1 MSATASPAVIEGLY
15 SAWRAGLQ
23 ARRLLLPQAQHRV
36 IFSSH
41 IGEPVSHCGQD
52 AAAFGSAWQEY
63 ARGVCAVYADDE
75 LSPPRRRVQVLAL
88 SGCSSR
94 EDAFERINAA
104 TRELHAL
111 NGHVDP
117 ATGRRVSVGFV
128 RFSTA
133 KTAWRCAQYLAR
145 RAPEP
150 GHEHRVLA
158 LHSKYPRTHLGVL
171 DAVLKRLCTR
181 KAGADPLRDCAELRR
196 FVDGAT
202 AQDLRVIV
210 CTTSLIETGRD
221 FDFDWA
227 VLEPRS
233 TRAEVQAAGRLRRH
247 RAGRWEATNVLM
259 LEWPLRR
266 LESSARI
273 WSMPGVEDYM
283 GRSAQFALNVM
294 PDGVVLP
301 SPAPPAPAGAL
312 PAKKLAGW
320 RIGADGWPTSQA
332 PDPVLCAKDALPLE
346 KWAHKLDAQV
356 CLQSPDPANYAA
368 DRLGAW
374 EQHFQAQ
381 HLTQRPRDFS
391 ESSGQV
397 PSLAWYSS
405 SLAPL
410 FQTHARLTPFRES
423 NGRQALFVPPAPGG
437 ARVRFFDEVAR
448 EMMASTEA
456 QVVQEPRG
464 QYLVADLDERAAALT
479 DGQDANLVGAALRTG
494 KSGPAHA
501 KLTWCPQLGFLEK
514 EGG

>member
-23 ARRLLLPQAQHRV
+23 ARRLLLPQARPRV

-41 IGEPVSHCGQD
+41 IGEPVSHCDQD
-52 AAAFGSAWQEY
+52 VAAFGSAWREY

-88 SGCSSR
+88 CGCSSR

-150 GHEHRVLA
+150 EHEYRVLA

-171 DAVLKRLCTR
+171 DAVLKRLCTC

-283 GRSAQFALNVM
+283 GRSVQFACNVG
-294 PDGVVLP
+294 PGGVVLP
-301 SPAPPAPAGAL
+301 SPAPPAPAPAGAL
-312 PAKKLAGW
+312 PARKMADRRVGTRGW
-320 RIGADGWPTSQA
+320 ALE
-332 PDPVLCAKDALPLE
+332 PVLYTKDALPLE

-381 HLTQRPRDFS
+381 HLTQRPPYFS

-410 FQTHARLTPFRES
+410 FQTHARLTPFRDS
-423 NGRQALFVPPAPGG
+423 RDRQVLFVPPAPGG
-437 ARVRFFDEVAR
+437 TQVCFFDEVAR
-448 EMMASTEA
+448 KMMASTEA

-479 DGQDANLVGAALRTG
+479 DGQDANLVGAALRT
-494 KSGPAHA
+494 KESGPAHA
-501 KLTWCPQLGFLEK
+501 KLTWCPQLGFLE